1 MRPIRLELE
10 NFTIFRGRHSV
21 DFSGLRFFI
30 IQGRTGAGKTSLIDA
45 MCYALF
51 GKVPRHGDRRDLHE
65 HLISKGTDHMRVF
78 LEFSVRDKRYAIER
92 AVRKGRGEVRFWEGN
107 KPKNVKANELPELIK
122 RVLGVDYD
130 TFTKVI
136 LLPQGQFDRFLK
148 PERPQ
153 QRREILNKLL
163 GVDTLIEKMAE
174 LIRETKRQIENR
186 LESITASLRELS
198 FATKEELDRV
208 NKEITLLEKDL
219 NLLEE
224 ERKKLQERLN
234 IASHRDRLQEEL
246 TECQR
251 QLAELLE
258 KAEKMEQ
265 LERDL
270 QVMEEL
276 SSYAPYVESF
286 KSLSQREEQEIK
298 EIRSLRE
305 KLAKLS
311 HQREQFQIQLE
322 KYRQEWERL
331 GEYDVQ
337 IEQLTKELERLKNA
351 LEKHRERNQ
360 KLKELENVEE
370 EIKTL
375 EEEIRNLTE
384 RIDRGEN
391 YIKELREK
399 IEDLEEKQ
407 RRLLELNP
415 IKIKL
420 DEVRRERESLELLK
434 KEKEG
439 LEEQLEKIRK
449 DIKEK
454 ESSLIR
460 FHVEH
465 IRTHLKEGDL
475 CPVCGNVITQ
485 LPPTEPSE
493 NFETIKRELDKLK
506 ALESEHLEKK
516 ARIESK
522 LSALEEKERELRQL
536 LDKWEEEER
545 FEEEYRE
552 LQKAQAELEEG
563 RRKLKQAEEKLKNLK
578 EELST
583 KRERLSIQQGRREKL
598 QTSIKE
604 IEEYLAVEGFWEVKE
619 QDIREKQTQL
629 KTLKDRRDTIRN
641 SYTTISEQLRN
652 VELEEKRVQTA
663 LLERERNI
671 QSLKE
676 EKERVAKNLEP
687 AIKKFGLG
695 TVQELEKLIKPKEY
709 IERLKQ
715 ELEDYKRNVAL
726 LKEKEQRLKEELKDF
741 EGVEP
746 TQEIKAKVQQV
757 EEEYKNKSVQLG
769 HLREQK
775 TRIEEGLRRR
785 EELLKDQE
793 ELQRKEGIYR
803 ILERDFR
810 ADRLQEF
817 LSQIMLQKIIA
828 RANFYLQKFTSGAY
842 EYDLEGSDI
851 LVIDRLSGHKRSVS
865 TLSGG
870 ETFLASLSLAF
881 GVSDIISKNAPI
893 ESLFIDEGFGSLD
906 RETREELS
914 QFFEMIKLNANR
926 MVGIISH
933 LEDLAEK
940 FDQRIEVV
948 RRGDRSFVNVIV

>member
-30 IQGRTGAGKTSLIDA
+30 VQGRTGAGKTSLIDA

-65 HLISKGTDHMRVF
+65 HLTSKGTDHMRVF
-78 LEFSVRDKRYAIER
+78 LEFSVKDKRYAIER

-107 KPKNVKANELPELIK
+107 KPKNVKANELPELVK

-198 FATKEELDRV
+198 FATKEELERV
-208 NKEITLLEKDL
+208 NKEIALLEKDL

-234 IASHRDRLQEEL
+234 VASHRDHLQGEL
-246 TECQR
+246 AECQR
-251 QLAELLE
+251 QLAELLK
-258 KAEKMEQ
+258 KAEEMEQ
-265 LERDL
+265 LEREL

-276 SSYAPYVESF
+276 SSYAPYMESF

-298 EIRSLRE
+298 EIKSLRE

-311 HQREQFQIQLE
+311 HQREQFQGQLE

-337 IEQLTKELERLKNA
+337 IEQLTKDLERLKNA

-360 KLKELENVEE
+360 KLKELENAEE
-370 EIKTL
+370 QIKTL
-375 EEEIRNLTE
+375 EEDVKNLTE
-384 RIDRGEN
+384 RINRGEK

-434 KEKEG
+434 KEKGG
-439 LEEQLEKIRK
+439 LEAQLGKIRE

-454 ESSLIR
+454 ENSLIR

-465 IRTHLKEGDL
+465 IRAHLKEGDL
-475 CPVCGNVITQ
+475 CPVCGSVITQ
-485 LPPTEPSE
+485 LPPAEPSE

-536 LDKWEEEER
+536 LNEWEEEEM

-552 LQKAQAELEEG
+552 LQRSQAELEEN
-563 RRKLKQAEEKLKNLK
+563 RRKLKQADEELKNLK

-583 KRERLSIQQGRREKL
+583 KRERLSTSEGKREEL
-598 QTSIKE
+598 QTSVKE
-604 IEEYLAVEGFWEVKE
+604 IEENLGIEGFWEVKE
-619 QDIREKQTQL
+619 QDIREKQIKL

-641 SYTTISEQLRN
+641 NYTTISEQLRI
-652 VELEEKRVQTA
+652 VELEEKKVQTA

-671 QSLKE
+671 QSLKG
-676 EKERVAKNLEP
+676 EKEKVAKNLEP

-695 TVQELEKLIKPKEY
+695 TVQGLEKLIKPKEY

-715 ELEDYKRNVAL
+715 ELEDYKRKIAL
-726 LKEKEQRLKEELKDF
+726 LEEKEQKLKEELKNF

-746 TQEIKAKVQQV
+746 TQEIKAKMQQV
-757 EEEYKNKSVQLG
+757 EEKHKNKSVQLG

-775 TRIEEGLRRR
+775 TRIEEGLKRR
-785 EELLKDQE
+785 EGLLKDQE

-828 RANFYLQKFTSGAY
+828 RANFYLQKFTAGAY

-906 RETREELS
+906 RETREGLS
-914 QFFEMIKLNANR
+914 QFFETIKLNTNR

>member
-10 NFTIFRGRHSV
+10 NFTIFRGRHSI

-51 GKVPRHGDRRDLHE
+51 GKVPRHGDRRELHE

-107 KPKNVKANELPELIK
+107 KPKNVKANELPELVK

-163 GVDTLIEKMAE
+163 GMDALIEKMAE

-186 LESITASLRELS
+186 LESITASLHELS
-198 FATKEELDRV
+198 FATKEELERV
-208 NKEITLLEKDL
+208 GKEITLLEKDL

-224 ERKKLQERLN
+224 EKKKLQERLN
-234 IASHRDRLQEEL
+234 VASHRDRLQGEL
-246 TECQR
+246 AECQR

-258 KAEKMEQ
+258 KAKDMEQ
-265 LERDL
+265 LERNL

-298 EIRSLRE
+298 EIKSLRE

-311 HQREQFQIQLE
+311 HQREQFQGQLE

-337 IEQLTKELERLKNA
+337 IEQLTKDLERLKNA

-360 KLKELENVEE
+360 KLKELEKVED

-375 EEEIRNLTE
+375 QEEVKNLTE
-384 RIDRGEN
+384 RTDRGEK

-399 IEDLEEKQ
+399 TEDLEEKQ
-407 RRLLELNP
+407 KRLLELNP

-434 KEKEG
+434 KEKES
-439 LEEQLEKIRK
+439 LEAQLEKIRE
-449 DIKEK
+449 DIKDK
-454 ESSLIR
+454 ENSLIR

-465 IRTHLKEGDL
+465 IRAHLKEGDL

-485 LPPTEPSE
+485 LPPAKPSE

-506 ALESEHLEKK
+506 ALEAEHLEKK

-536 LDKWEEEER
+536 LNEWEEEEK
-545 FEEEYRE
+545 FEEEYRG
-552 LQKAQAELEEG
+552 LQKTQAELEEN

-583 KRERLSIQQGRREKL
+583 KRERLSTSEGKREKL

-604 IEEYLAVEGFWEVKE
+604 IEEHLAIEGFWEVKE
-619 QDIREKQTQL
+619 QDIREKQIQL
-629 KTLKDRRDTIRN
+629 KTLKDRRDMIRN
-641 SYTTISEQLRN
+641 NYTAISEQLRS
-652 VELEEKRVQTA
+652 VELEEKKVQTT

-709 IERLKQ
+709 IERRKQ
-715 ELEDYKRNVAL
+715 ELEDYKRKIAL
-726 LKEKEQRLKEELKDF
+726 LKEKEQRLKEELKNF

-746 TQEIKAKVQQV
+746 TQEIKAKLQQV
-757 EEEYKNKSVQLG
+757 EEEHKNKSVQLG

-775 TRIEEGLRRR
+775 TRIEEGLKRR

-817 LSQIMLQKIIA
+817 LSQIMLQRIIA
-828 RANFYLQKFTSGAY
+828 RANFYLQKFTAGAY

-851 LVIDRLSGHKRSVS
+851 LVIDRLTGHKRSVS

-906 RETREELS
+906 RETREGLS

-948 RRGDRSFVNVIV
+948 KRGDRSFVSVIV